1 MADRC
6 VVPRNPSHLQS
17 ALDCSESGCL
27 DRVHNQVK
35 NYKQNDTFQA
45 SCPDCLADLLH

>member
-27 DRVHNQVK
+27 DRVQTGEK
-35 NYKQNDTFQA
+35 
-45 SCPDCLADLLH
+45 L